1 MNFIK
6 KFLKERF
13 IKMGNFKNLKK
24 LLLGSALKDDQLKNE
39 KLSRLWGLPIMASD
53 AVSSVAYA
61 VEEILIALLPALGIM
76 AASFVGYVSV
86 PIILLLLILIFSYSQ
101 IINHY
106 PNGGGAY
113 VVSKENFGKKASL
126 LAATCLVIDYIMTVA
141 VSVSSSTAAILAVY
155 PFLEPYRIIISLVCV
170 GLITLINLRG
180 IGESSKIFGIPTYM
194 FIISMVAL
202 IITGFVRYFS
212 GALTPI
218 NYSPDQISNILNT
231 NLSGMTLTL
240 FLCAFSSGCSA
251 LTGVEAVSNA
261 IPSFKEPSQK
271 TARQVLFMLG
281 GIIIFIFGGT
291 SFLATFLNV
300 VPISEKTVLS
310 QMAYEIFGSGIMFY
324 VLQFTTSLILLLAAN
339 TSYSGLPILLSILA
353 KDRYM
358 PRQFSQRGTK
368 LSFSNGIMFIF
379 ITSSLLLIAFNADT
393 HRLIPF
399 YSVGVFV
406 SFTISQFGMF
416 IKWMRS
422 KEPGW
427 QYKSLINGFGA
438 LVTFVGSI
446 VVFTTKFTHGAWALL
461 IVTPLLMWFM
471 SATHSHYFRFLKGIS
486 ILGYNYKYKKSNSND
501 SFPCVVLI
509 NKMNRAALKT
519 FDYANEITSNV
530 TPLHISVSKSETER
544 LQKQWKDLKIEV
556 PLKIIYTP
564 YRDIITPIENYIN
577 EREKELKDGQSLT
590 VVLTRISGNGWKDKI
605 YHNQTTF
612 FIEQQL
618 RKHENVAT
626 ILVPYFYSRP
636 KSKSKK

>member
-1 MNFIK
+1 MDS
-6 KFLKERF
+6 
-13 IKMGNFKNLKK
+13 FKNLKK
-24 LLLGSALKDDQLKNE
+24 ILLGSALKDDQLKDE

-61 VEEILIALLPALGIM
+61 VEEILMALVPALGLM
-76 AASFVGYVSV
+76 AVSYVGLVSV
-86 PIILLLLILIFSYSQ
+86 PIILLLLILVFSYSQ

-113 VVSKENFGKKASL
+113 VVSKENFGKKSSL
-126 LAATCLVIDYIMTVA
+126 IAATCLVIDYIMTVA
-141 VSVSSSTAAILAVY
+141 VSISSSTAAILAVY
-155 PFLEPYRIIISLVCV
+155 PALEPYRIIISLVCV
-170 GLITLINLRG
+170 GLITFVNLRG
-180 IGESSKIFGIPTYM
+180 IGESSKIFGIPTYI
-194 FIISMVAL
+194 FIFSMIAL
-202 IITGFVRYFS
+202 IVTGFIGFFNHT
-212 GALTPI
+212 LTPI
-218 NYSPDQISNILNT
+218 SYDAAQIARYSTESLG
-231 NLSGMTLTL
+231 GMTLVL

-271 TARQVLFMLG
+271 TAKQVLFMLG
-281 GIIIFIFGGT
+281 GIIVFIFGGT
-291 SFLATFLNV
+291 SFLASSLKV
-300 VPISEKTVLS
+300 VPLADKTVLS
-310 QMAYEIFGSGIMFY
+310 QIATAIFGNGIMFY

-353 KDRYM
+353 KDKYM

-368 LSFSNGIMFIF
+368 LSFSNGIVFIF
-379 ITSSLLLIAFNADT
+379 IMSSILLIVFNADT

-416 IKWMRS
+416 VKWMRS

-427 QYKSLINGFGA
+427 QYKSFINGFGA

-471 SATHSHYFRFLKGIS
+471 SETHKHYFRFLKGIS
-486 ILGYNYKYKKSNSND
+486 ILGYNYEYKPSTSTD

-519 FDYANEITSNV
+519 FDYANKITSNV
-530 TPLHISVSKSETER
+530 TPLHISVSSTETER
-544 LQKQWKDLKIEV
+544 LKKQWQDLKIDV

-564 YRDIITPIENYIN
+564 YRDIITPIQKYIS
-577 EREKELKDGQSLT
+577 EREAELGDGESLT
-590 VVLTRISGNGWKDKI
+590 IVLTRICGNGWKDAVF
-605 YHNQTTF
+605 HNQTTF
-612 FIEQQL
+612 FIEKEL

-626 ILVPYFYSRP
+626 ILVPYFYNKP
-636 KSKSKK
+636 KTASKKVYESILGGRSAR

>member
-1 MNFIK
+1 MDR
-6 KFLKERF
+6 LKS
-13 IKMGNFKNLKK
+13 LKK
-24 LLLGSALKDDQLKNE
+24 LLLGSALKDDQLKDE

-61 VEEILIALLPALGIM
+61 VEEILMALIPGVGIM
-76 AASFVGYVSV
+76 AASYVGYVSV

-101 IINHY
+101 IISHY

-141 VSVSSSTAAILAVY
+141 VSISSSTAAILAVY
-155 PFLEPYRIIISLVCV
+155 PALEPYRIIISLICV
-170 GLITLINLRG
+170 GVITLVNLRG

-194 FIISMVAL
+194 FIFSMIAL
-202 IITGFVRYFS
+202 ITTGFIRFFTGS
-212 GALTPI
+212 LSPI
-218 NYSPDQISNILNT
+218 NYTPEQ
-231 NLSGMTLTL
+231 LSGIMTDNLTGLTLVL

-271 TARQVLFMLG
+271 TAKHVLFMLG
-281 GIIIFIFGGT
+281 GIIVFIFGGT
-291 SFLATFLNV
+291 SFLATFLHV
-300 VPISEKTVLS
+300 VPVADKTVLS
-310 QMAYEIFGSGIMFY
+310 QMGTAIFGNGIMFY

-379 ITSSLLLIAFNADT
+379 IASALLLVAFNADT

-416 IKWMRS
+416 VKWVRS

-438 LVTFVGSI
+438 LVTFIGSI

-471 SATHSHYFRFLKGIS
+471 SATHKHYFEFLKGIS
-486 ILGYNYKYKKSNSND
+486 ILGYNYKYKKSDSNET
-501 SFPCVVLI
+501 FPCIVLI

-530 TPLHISVSKSETER
+530 TPLHISVSKIETER
-544 LQKQWKDLKIEV
+544 LKKQWKDLGIDI
-556 PLKIIYTP
+556 PLTVIYTP
-564 YRDIITPIENYIN
+564 YRDIISPIDNYVS
-577 EREKELKDGQSLT
+577 EREKDLKDGETLT
-590 VVLTRISGNGWKDKI
+590 VVLTRISGNAWKDTI

-612 FIEQQL
+612 FIEKIL
-618 RKHENVAT
+618 RRHESVAT
-626 ILVPYFYSRP
+626 TLVPYFYNKP
-636 KSKSKK
+636 KSKKEAYTEK